1 LNWLDRIGMG
11 ALRAAVAPFLLVL
24 MAVPLVIVL
33 CLLLVAGLMTPS
45 IVKLVHQRRLPGLL
59 SHASSPWWHALLW
72 SAGASLVALG
82 LFLISLPLWVIPL
95 FGVVTPPLIWGW
107 LTYRVMAF
115 DTLAEFATAAERE
128 ALLKRHRRSL
138 LMMGVAC
145 GWLGAA
151 PAVLWSLGAF
161 TVILAPFML
170 LASVWLYTLVFAFSS
185 LWFAH
190 FLLPA
195 LQALRG
201 EAITLEGVA

>member
-1 LNWLDRIGMG
+1 
-11 ALRAAVAPFLLVL
+11 
-24 MAVPLVIVL
+24 
-33 CLLLVAGLMTPS
+33 
-45 IVKLVHQRRLPGLL
+45 
-59 SHASSPWWHALLW
+59 
-72 SAGASLVALG
+72 
-82 LFLISLPLWVIPL
+82 
-95 FGVVTPPLIWGW
+95 
-107 LTYRVMAF
+107 
-115 DTLAEFATAAERE
+115 
-128 ALLKRHRRSL
+128 
-138 LMMGVAC
+138 VAC